1 MGEDDYR
8 ERIEKRLRPVLEA
21 MELEA
26 QERERK
32 LVEADP
38 KEHSLTKIMAGKSN
52 YLAWP
57 AKRIE
62 TKRIVDG
69 QERVHVSEVTFCY
82 ATGRNIA
89 GYFLAWRET
98 MDLTSL
104 RGKRDRWVSF
114 KKRRVAR
121 DWAERARDI
130 HNEKIS

>member
-8 ERIEKRLRPVLEA
+8 ERIERRLQPFLQR

-26 QERERK
+26 QDRERK

-38 KEHSLTKIMAGKSN
+38 KKHSTTTIMAGKSN
-52 YLAWP
+52 YLRWP
-57 AKRIE
+57 AKRI
-62 TKRIVDG
+62 VDDE
-69 QERVHVSEVTFCY
+69 QERVSEVHFCY
-82 ATGRNIA
+82 STGRNIA
-89 GYFLAWRET
+89 GYFLAWREVVE
-98 MDLTSL
+98 LKGGV
-104 RGKRDRWVSF
+104 GKRDRWVAF

>member
-82 ATGRNIA
+82 ATGRI
-89 GYFLAWRET
+89 
-98 MDLTSL
+98 
-104 RGKRDRWVSF
+104 
-114 KKRRVAR
+114 
-121 DWAERARDI
+121 
-130 HNEKIS
+130 